1 MSPIHVLVV
10 DDNDVNRLVVSTT
23 LMRSFPNAIIEQAAN
38 GQQGLDKMR
47 LTVFDLVLIDLVM
60 PDLDGSEVVAIVR
73 QSCPEPY
80 RSVPVIAL
88 TANVA
93 QDAVDRCNAAGVN
106 EVLAKPFDRLT
117 LIRSVR
123 HYTVD
128 KDLPI
133 A

>member
-1 MSPIHVLVV
+1 LI
-10 DDNDVNRLVVSTT
+10 
-23 LMRSFPNAIIEQAAN
+23 RSFPNAIIEQAAN

-60 PDLDGSEVVAIVR
+60 PDLDGSEVVAMVR
-73 QSCPEPY
+73 KSSPEPY

-93 QDAVDRCNAAGVN
+93 QDAIDRCNAAGVN
-106 EVLAKPFDRLT
+106 EVLAKPFDRQT
-117 LIRSVR
+117 LIRAVR

-128 KDLPI
+128 KDLPK